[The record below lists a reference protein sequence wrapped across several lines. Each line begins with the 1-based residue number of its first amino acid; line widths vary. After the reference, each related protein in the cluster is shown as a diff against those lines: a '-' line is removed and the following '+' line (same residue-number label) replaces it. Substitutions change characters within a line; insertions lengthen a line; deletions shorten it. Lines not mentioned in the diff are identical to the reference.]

1 MKKDKDIRWVVTRID
16 GKIASVSADFRG
28 LTKVTEYLS
37 KQPVDSVSEI
47 SVTKVGMNGL
57 AALSLDTKWEDMR
70 LDGTPFQMKVWKRL
84 YLLTHHEDGTPILP
98 EEGIKLLSYSQLADL
113 CENPRGVRA
122 VAHAVACNP
131 VAYIIPCHLI
141 VPKEAID
148 KILAIREVAQSTIFK
163 GTDLYLLDSIEVGEY
178 EYGPAL
184 KRRLIEKQLYSR

>member
-1 MKKDKDIRWVVTRID
+1 MKKDQRWVVTRID

-28 LTKVTEYLS
+28 LS
-37 KQPVDSVSEI
+37 RVSEYVAKLPADSI
-47 SVTKVGMNGL
+47 SEITVTKVSTDDLAGL
-57 AALSLDTKWEDMR
+57 SATTKWEDMR
-70 LDGTPFQMKVWKRL
+70 LAGTPFQLNVWRKL
-84 YLLTHHEDGTPILP
+84 YLLTHHEDGTPIMP
-98 EEGIKLLSYSQLADL
+98 GEGIKLLSYSQLADL

-148 KILAIREVAQSTIFK
+148 KILAIRTVAEGTIFK
-163 GTDLYLLDSIEVGEY
+163 GTDLYLLDSIDVGEY
-178 EYGPAL
+178 EYGSEL

>member
-1 MKKDKDIRWVVTRID
+1 MKKDQRWVVTRID

-28 LTKVTEYLS
+28 LS
-37 KQPVDSVSEI
+37 KVSEYI
-47 SVTKVGMNGL
+47 SKLPADNISEITVTKVSTDEL
-57 AALSLDTKWEDMR
+57 AELSKNTKWED
-70 LDGTPFQMKVWKRL
+70 LQLFGTPFQLNVWNRRF
-84 YLLTHHEDGTPILP
+84 LLTHQ

-148 KILAIREVAQSTIFK
+148 KILAIRTVAESTIFK
-163 GTDLYLLDSIEVGEY
+163 GTDLYLLDSIDVGEY
-178 EYGPAL
+178 EYGSEL

>member
-1 MKKDKDIRWVVTRID
+1 MKKDQRWVVTRID

-28 LTKVTEYLS
+28 LSRVSEYVAKL
-37 KQPVDSVSEI
+37 PVDNI
-47 SVTKVGMNGL
+47 SDITVTKVSTDDLAGL
-57 AALSLDTKWEDMR
+57 SATTKWEDMR
-70 LDGTPFQMKVWKRL
+70 LAGTPFQLNVWRKL
-84 YLLTHHEDGTPILP
+84 YLLTHHEDGTPIMP
-98 EEGIKLLSYSQLADL
+98 GEGIKLLSYSQLADL

-148 KILAIREVAQSTIFK
+148 KILAIRTVAEGTIFK
-163 GTDLYLLDSIEVGEY
+163 GTDLYLLDSIDVGEY
-178 EYGPAL
+178 EYGSEL

>member
-1 MKKDKDIRWVVTRID
+1 MKKDQRWVVTRID

-28 LTKVTEYLS
+28 LSRVSEYVAKL
-37 KQPVDSVSEI
+37 PVDNISEI
-47 SVTKVGMNGL
+47 TVTKVSTDDLAGL
-57 AALSLDTKWEDMR
+57 SATTKWEDMR
-70 LDGTPFQMKVWKRL
+70 LAGTPFQLNVWRKL
-84 YLLTHHEDGTPILP
+84 YLLTHHEDGTPIMP
-98 EEGIKLLSYSQLADL
+98 GEGIKLLSYSQLADL

-148 KILAIREVAQSTIFK
+148 KILAIRTVAEGTIFK

-178 EYGPAL
+178 EYGSEL
-184 KRRLIEKQLYSR
+184 KRRVIERQLYGR

>member
-1 MKKDKDIRWVVTRID
+1 MKKDQRWVVTRID

-28 LTKVTEYLS
+28 LSRVSEYVAKL
-37 KQPVDSVSEI
+37 PVDIISEI
-47 SVTKVGMNGL
+47 TVTKVSTDDLAGL
-57 AALSLDTKWEDMR
+57 SATTKWEDMR
-70 LDGTPFQMKVWKRL
+70 LAGTPFQLNVWRKL
-84 YLLTHHEDGTPILP
+84 YLLTHHEDGTPIMP
-98 EEGIKLLSYSQLADL
+98 GEGIKLLSYSQLADL

-148 KILAIREVAQSTIFK
+148 KILAIRTVAEGTIFK
-163 GTDLYLLDSIEVGEY
+163 GTDLYLLDSIDVGEY
-178 EYGPAL
+178 EYGSEL

>member
-1 MKKDKDIRWVVTRID
+1 MKKDQRWVVTRID

-28 LTKVTEYLS
+28 LS
-37 KQPVDSVSEI
+37 RVSEYVTKLPADNI
-47 SVTKVGMNGL
+47 SEITVTKVSTDDLAGL
-57 AALSLDTKWEDMR
+57 SMTTKWEDMR
-70 LDGTPFQMKVWKRL
+70 LAGTPFQLNVWRKL
-84 YLLTHHEDGTPILP
+84 YLLTHHEDGTPIMP
-98 EEGIKLLSYSQLADL
+98 GEGIKLLSYSQLADL

-148 KILAIREVAQSTIFK
+148 RILAIRTVAEGTIFK

-178 EYGPAL
+178 EYGSEL
-184 KRRLIEKQLYSR
+184 KRRVIERQLYGR

>member
-1 MKKDKDIRWVVTRID
+1 MITKEQKWVVTRID
-16 GKIASVSADFRG
+16 GRVASVSADFRG
-28 LTKVTEYLS
+28 LSMVARQVG

-47 SVTKVGMNGL
+47 TVSKISTSEL
-57 AALSLDTKWEDMR
+57 AELSSSTEWEDMR
-70 LDGTPFQMKVWKRL
+70 LSGSQFQLKVWHQL

-163 GTDLYLLDSIEVGEY
+163 GTDLYLLNSIDVGEY
-178 EYGPAL
+178 EYGPEL
-184 KRRLIEKQLYSR
+184 KRLLIERQLYSR

>member
-1 MKKDKDIRWVVTRID
+1 MKKDQRWVVTRID

-28 LTKVTEYLS
+28 LS
-37 KQPVDSVSEI
+37 RVSEYVAKLPADII
-47 SVTKVGMNGL
+47 SEITVTKVSTDDLAGL
-57 AALSLDTKWEDMR
+57 SATTKWEDMR
-70 LDGTPFQMKVWKRL
+70 LAGTPFQLNVWRKL
-84 YLLTHHEDGTPILP
+84 YLLTHHEDGTPIMP
-98 EEGIKLLSYSQLADL
+98 GEGIKLLSYSQLADL

-148 KILAIREVAQSTIFK
+148 KILAIRTVAEGTIFK
-163 GTDLYLLDSIEVGEY
+163 GTDLYLLDSIDVGEY
-178 EYGPAL
+178 EYGSEL

>member
-1 MKKDKDIRWVVTRID
+1 MKKDIRWVVTRVD

-28 LTKVTEYLS
+28 LSRVAEYVRKL
-37 KQPVDSVSEI
+37 PVDGVSEI
-47 SVTKVGMNGL
+47 TVGKVTTEELVD
-57 AALSLDTKWEDMR
+57 LSSKTAWEDMR
-70 LDGTPFQMKVWKRL
+70 LSGSPFQLNVWKRL

-131 VAYIIPCHLI
+131 VAYVIPCHLI

-148 KILAIREVAQSTIFK
+148 KILAIREVAQGTIFK

-178 EYGPAL
+178 EYGSEL
-184 KRRLIEKQLYSR
+184 KRCLIERQLYSR

>member
-1 MKKDKDIRWVVTRID
+1 MKKDQKWVVTRID

-28 LTKVTEYLS
+28 LSRVSEQVG
-37 KQPVDSVSEI
+37 KQPVESISEI
-47 SVTKVGMNGL
+47 TVSKVDTDGL
-57 AALSLDTKWEDMR
+57 AGLSHSTKWEDLR
-70 LDGTPFQMKVWKRL
+70 LEGTPFQLNVWKRL
-84 YLLTHHEDGTPILP
+84 YLLTHHEDGTPIMP

-148 KILAIREVAQSTIFK
+148 KILAIRTVAESTIFK
-163 GTDLYLLDSIEVGEY
+163 GTDLYLLDSIDVGEY
-178 EYGPAL
+178 EYGSEL

>member
-1 MKKDKDIRWVVTRID
+1 MKKDQRWVVTRID

-28 LTKVTEYLS
+28 LTR
-37 KQPVDSVSEI
+37 VSEYVAKLPSDII
-47 SVTKVGMNGL
+47 SEITVTKVSTDDL
-57 AALSLDTKWEDMR
+57 AELSMTTKWEDMR
-70 LDGTPFQMKVWKRL
+70 LAGTPFQLNVWRKL
-84 YLLTHHEDGTPILP
+84 YLLTHHEDGTPIMP
-98 EEGIKLLSYSQLADL
+98 GEGIKLLSYSQLADL

-148 KILAIREVAQSTIFK
+148 KILAIRTVAEGTIFK

-178 EYGPAL
+178 EYGSEL
-184 KRRLIEKQLYSR
+184 KRRVIERQLYGR